1 MGKPGSLS
9 YDIKKR
15 DVNTKALLEKYCKN
29 ELDDAAFLKEAPNAE
44 FYYSTL
50 SDEQYHGGLKE
61 DDSYL
66 PLFVSEEDLREYYDE
81 AGREDYPVMKK
92 SFLYIVETAITAN
105 RESPVSY
112 GLIIDPAKSRISFD
126 ASAIRPAFF
135 TMLRENDHFLRYKDG
150 YIIASIFLSAA
161 LALFL
166 LFTIYTKVNMQKQNS
181 GYTQISAYVS
191 SVDQED
197 KEVYLLYKNKI
208 YRFNNISK
216 TDLSKYTAIMASG
229 QPVEAYY
236 LNGKIYPDKYSVG
249 NDTPEAKV
257 YFFFLFGTLLLI
269 FLDGLYIGS
278 CVEVRKREKVFD
290 EEIKGKL
297 VVGKGGPEWK
307 T

>member
-1 MGKPGSLS
+1 MGKSAGLS
-9 YDIKKR
+9 YDIKKK
-15 DVNTKALLEKYCKN
+15 DVNTKELVEKYCKN
-29 ELDDAAFLKEAPNAE
+29 ELDDASFLKEAPNAE

-50 SDEQYHGGLKE
+50 SDEQYHGGLEE
-61 DDSYL
+61 DDGYL
-66 PLFVSEEDLREYYDE
+66 PLFVSEEDLREYYDK
-81 AGREDYPVMKK
+81 AGRKDYPVVKK
-92 SFLYIVETAITAN
+92 SFLSIVQTALKAN
-105 RESPVSY
+105 HESPDTY
-112 GLIIDPAKSRISFD
+112 GLIIDPAGRRISFD
-126 ASAIRPAFF
+126 ASAIRPAFY

-166 LFTIYTKVNMQKQNS
+166 ILTIYYRTNMDKKNS
-181 GYTQISAYVS
+181 GYTKVSAYVS
-191 SVDQED
+191 SVNQED

-249 NDTPEAKV
+249 NDTPEAKT

-278 CVEVRKREKVFD
+278 YVEVRKREKVFD
-290 EEIKGKL
+290 AEINGK
-297 VVGKGGPEWK
+297 PIIERR
-307 T
+307 